1 MLINT
6 NICVLPRVLH
16 FLKVNRF
23 FIVLKGLT
31 VLLCLDLIKKGVYN
45 IVDITHYHP
54 SFLFFIEICILNY
67 HDSDVLM

>member
-31 VLLCLDLIKKGVYN
+31 VLLCLDLIKKVIILLILHTIILHFY
-45 IVDITHYHP
+45 
-54 SFLFFIEICILNY
+54 FLLKSVF
-67 HDSDVLM
+67 